1 MSNVQIWV
9 HLVWGTKRRE
19 PLLEK
24 SVRFQIFEHIRET
37 AREKGIH
44 IDFINGHIDHVHC
57 LISMNPK
64 QNIADI
70 AKQLKGESSHW
81 VNNKTTLLKH
91 KLEWCEDYYAVSIG
105 VSGLDAVREYI
116 RNQESHH
123 SKKSFLDECEEFIR
137 IYGFERL
144 LE

>member
-1 MSNVQIWV
+1 MAHVQIWI

-19 PLLEK
+19 PLLDK

-37 AREKGIH
+37 ARDKGIH
-44 IDFINGHIDHVHC
+44 LDFINGHIDHVHC

-81 VNNKTTLLKH
+81 VNNKTSLLKH

-105 VSGLDAVREYI
+105 VSGLEAVREYI
-116 RNQESHH
+116 KNQESHH
-123 SKKSFLDECEEFIR
+123 AKKSFLEECEEFMR